1 MTTRERPLSPHLQ
14 VYQPQ
19 LTSVMSILHRATGV
33 ALAVG
38 SLLLVYWL
46 TAAASGPDGYAGAE
60 AFFGNWFVQLLLFCW
75 TFALYYHV
83 CNGIRHLG
91 WDLGFGFEMEA
102 VYKTGKA
109 VVVAAAVL
117 TVLTWILA

>member
-19 LTSVMSILHRATGV
+19 LTSVLSSLHRATGV

-46 TAAASGPDGYAGAE
+46 AATASGPDGYAGAE

-109 VVVAAAVL
+109 VVIAAAVL